1 MAKKTN
7 VSLASLDK
15 KLDRVIDVLVTKADT
30 KRVDELERKMDKRF
44 QEVMTAIDR
53 LAKTISD
60 LTMEYAAVKIQLAR
74 HEEWIQLLAKKG
86 GIKLPV

>member
-1 MAKKTN
+1 MANKTN

-53 LAKTISD
+53 LAKAMSD

-74 HEEWIQLLAKKG
+74 HEEWIQLLAKKSG
-86 GIKLPV
+86 VKLPV